1 MSPNS
6 FVVVWLWLSNT
17 RLVAFGMNFL
27 QPSPCLPPYGS
38 LPVIL
43 LVKTLLFLFSFSKKS
58 LPQHR
63 HFFLIFPKLFS
74 VFVVKKKNKNPSFF
88 VELCWSCSRGRFHK
102 YFLSPKERCL
112 KQNNFTVVYTC
123 KATLGQ
129 GVFGMSLRTIAH
141 LTPHS
146 TCNYLYLQV
155 LLFV

>member
-58 LPQHR
+58 LPQHG
-63 HFFLIFPKLFS
+63 HFFSYFLKTLFS
-74 VFVVKKKNKNPSFF
+74 ICCKKIKTLPSLLNFREVVVEAGFISTFFLQRKDVLNKTISLLYTLVKPH
-88 VELCWSCSRGRFHK
+88 LGRV
-102 YFLSPKERCL
+102 CL
-112 KQNNFTVVYTC
+112 EC
-123 KATLGQ
+123 L
-129 GVFGMSLRTIAH
+129 
-141 LTPHS
+141 
-146 TCNYLYLQV
+146 
-155 LLFV
+155 

>member
-6 FVVVWLWLSNT
+6 FVVVWLWMSNT

-63 HFFLIFPKLFS
+63 HFFSYFPKTLFS
-74 VFVVKKKNKNPSFF
+74 ICCKKKKIKTLPSLLNF
-88 VELCWSCSRGRFHK
+88 VEVVVEAGFISTFFLQRKDVLNKTISLLYTLVKPHLGRVCR
-102 YFLSPKERCL
+102 LECL
-112 KQNNFTVVYTC
+112 
-123 KATLGQ
+123 
-129 GVFGMSLRTIAH
+129 
-141 LTPHS
+141 
-146 TCNYLYLQV
+146 
-155 LLFV
+155 